1 MLRKTWKWTI
11 FSMASAYW
19 TAALAAALVIH
30 AGSPAAAAVI
40 TPQDPSWA
48 NPAGENTGG
57 GSSAI
62 TATAPRDGNGSVE
75 LFGDRTRFIT
85 GNQFSQTSNLGALST
100 VLGLAF
106 DWRVAAGSV
115 ATLNPDYTPALRL
128 HVWDGSQRS
137 ELIWEGVYNNVYGNE
152 VKDTWY
158 STTFGDLFY
167 QNKSGAG
174 VTTQGGSQVNQTVA
188 QWIGTYS
195 ASAYVSAIS
204 VGVGGTA
211 GSGYHAFADDVVFGT
226 TAGSTTFNFETASA
240 SAVPEPASL
249 ALLGAGVLGLSAA
262 RRRRG

>member
-1 MLRKTWKWTI
+1 MPQETWKWII
-11 FSMASAYW
+11 FSMSLAFW
-19 TAALAAALVIH
+19 TAALATAGLVVC
-30 AGSPAAAAVI
+30 AVDPAAATVI
-40 TPQDPSWA
+40 TSQDLSWT
-48 NPAGENTGG
+48 NPAGENSGG

-62 TATAPRDGNGSVE
+62 TATAPRDGSGSVE

-85 GNQFSQTSNLGALST
+85 GNQFSQASNLGALST

-128 HVWDGSQRS
+128 HVWDGGQRS

-152 VKDTWY
+152 LRDTWY

-167 QNKSGAG
+167 QNKAGAG

-188 QWIGTYS
+188 QWIGAYS
-195 ASAYVSAIS
+195 AGAYVSAIS

-226 TAGSTTFNFETASA
+226 TAGTTTFNFETASA
-240 SAVPEPASL
+240 LAVPEPASL
-249 ALLGAGVLGLSAA
+249 ALLGVGILGLTAT
-262 RRRRG
+262 RRRG